1 MKINL
6 VKKQVT
12 GNITIYISLA
22 YIINQTW
29 EIYKKYMV
37 HISYI
42 LKNFI
47 ESIWSIDDWFV
58 LTKHDNIT
66 KFSFWR
72 DTKYINYLLLA
83 RIYRIFIISHYNYS
97 TSLLMQLFL
106 LMYIKHIN
114 INKISAIMQMF
125 VLVQS
130 FHRRYSINISYTRV
144 YPV

>member
-1 MKINL
+1 MKYR
-6 VKKQVT
+6 Q
-12 GNITIYISLA
+12 
-22 YIINQTW
+22 
-29 EIYKKYMV
+29 
-37 HISYI
+37 
-42 LKNFI
+42 
-47 ESIWSIDDWFV
+47 DWFI

-97 TSLLMQLFL
+97 ISLLMQLFL